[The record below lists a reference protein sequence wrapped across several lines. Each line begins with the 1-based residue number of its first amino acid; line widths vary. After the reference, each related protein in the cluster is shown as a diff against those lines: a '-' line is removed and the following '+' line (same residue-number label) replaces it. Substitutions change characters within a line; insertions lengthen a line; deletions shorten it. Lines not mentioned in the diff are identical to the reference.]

1 MNTDDAGSTT
11 RVVHA
16 HVLED
21 LTGLTLDDL
30 CRACGAP
37 APLLVELVEE
47 GVITPCDSTDGEW
60 RFTGMHLRHARVAV
74 RLQRDLGVNP
84 AGAAL
89 ALQLMDELEQ
99 LRAQLQAGRAVRVG
113 AP

>member
-1 MNTDDAGSTT
+1 MNTADAGPTMHM
-11 RVVHA
+11 VHA

-47 GVITPCDSTDGEW
+47 GVITPSRTAGGEW
-60 RFTGMHLRHARVAV
+60 RFTGLHLRHAHVAV

-89 ALQLMDELEQ
+89 ALQLLDELEQ
-99 LRAQLQAGRAVRVG
+99 LRAQLQAGRVVRAD

>member
-1 MNTDDAGSTT
+1 MNTADAGPTT
-11 RVVHA
+11 LVVHA

-30 CRACGAP
+30 CRACSAP
-37 APLLVELVEE
+37 TSLLVALVEE
-47 GVITPCDSTDGEW
+47 GVITPDGSTDGEW
-60 RFTGMHLRHARVAV
+60 RFTGVHLRHARVAV
-74 RLQRDLGVNP
+74 RLQRDLGVNT

-99 LRAQLQAGRAVRVG
+99 LRAQLQAGRALRVAG
-113 AP
+113 P